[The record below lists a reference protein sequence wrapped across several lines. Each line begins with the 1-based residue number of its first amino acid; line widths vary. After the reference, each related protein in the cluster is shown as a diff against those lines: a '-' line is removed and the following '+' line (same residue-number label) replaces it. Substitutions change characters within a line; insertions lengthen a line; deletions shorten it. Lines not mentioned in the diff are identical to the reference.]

1 MSFAGELQP
10 DENVYVEM
18 PLGFSQ
24 YSKDGTKK
32 VSNWIRPFTDFDKAL
47 ELSGK
52 KLPKSSTPVHWH
64 NLDSIPASLLE
75 PKLSVLSM
83 LMT

>member
-32 VSNWIRPFTDFDKAL
+32 VSN
-47 ELSGK
+47 
-52 KLPKSSTPVHWH
+52 
-64 NLDSIPASLLE
+64 
-75 PKLSVLSM
+75 
-83 LMT
+83 